1 MAITSISSTISS
13 EDSIKRGKLLSLS
26 LLIALSLFVQ
36 TILQFKGDSNIQIL
50 LISAGYFF
58 LSFFGLVWGFN
69 FQVRLKSIPF
79 LIQSSLFVLSEY
91 LFVQLFFIAKFS
103 RIYEGVLLF
112 VLIGLIFFGTYVSF
126 LMANVFNVN
135 LYKKIPLAQVGRT
148 TSYIISTFTLFFLS
162 FGLLSD
168 GLPIYILL
176 PLFILLSVFLSYIH
190 LRNLGFEGRVLF
202 RKSLLVSLIVIFMF
216 LGSFLSGV
224 LHEVSVLPAV
234 IGYFAGIGIANFR
247 MTNKVSQTLELILYV
262 LVIILVVFLN
272 LYLNI
277 FR

>member
-1 MAITSISSTISS
+1 MALSNPLTTNSS

-26 LLIALSLFVQ
+26 LLIALTIFIQ
-36 TILQFKGDSNIQIL
+36 TLLQFKGESIIHVL
-50 LISAGYFF
+50 LISVGYF
-58 LSFFGLVWGFN
+58 LITFFGLIWGFN
-69 FQVRLKSIPF
+69 FQVRFKTIPF
-79 LIQSSLFVLSEY
+79 LVQSSLFVLSEY
-91 LFVQLFFIAKFS
+91 LFVNLFFIAKFS
-103 RIYEGVLLF
+103 RIYEGLLLF
-112 VLIGLIFFGTYVSF
+112 VLIALIFVGTYVSF

-162 FGLLSD
+162 FGILSA
-168 GLPIYILL
+168 GLPIYVLI
-176 PLFILLSVFLSYIH
+176 PLFIIISSFLSYIH
-190 LRNLGFEGRVLF
+190 LKNLGFESRVLF
-202 RKSLLVSLIVIFMF
+202 RKSFLVSLIVIFMF

-224 LHEVSVLPAV
+224 LHEVSVLPVV

-247 MTNKVSQTLELILYV
+247 MDNKASKIWELILYV
-262 LVIILVVFLN
+262 VVIIFVVILN